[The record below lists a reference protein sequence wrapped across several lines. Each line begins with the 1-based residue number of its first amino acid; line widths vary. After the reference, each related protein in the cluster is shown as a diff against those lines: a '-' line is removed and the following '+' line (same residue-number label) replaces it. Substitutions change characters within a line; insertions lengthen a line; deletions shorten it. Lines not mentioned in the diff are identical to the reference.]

1 MITDYMKKGHCEAAV
16 GKEETFTV
24 PRPHN
29 VIRLAASVNGVR
41 GNFVLDSG
49 ATYVSLKRTF
59 AQQAKVEIDGESA
72 VRLHTA
78 NGVGEGK
85 RGRAAT
91 IQVRSLQAKNVPIV
105 VQDDAKGTY
114 GAGIDG
120 LLGMSFLARFK
131 LTIDAHAVKIGPRSQ
146 R

>member
-1 MITDYMKKGHCEAAV
+1 MSRRYTEQSY
-16 GKEETFTV
+16 
-24 PRPHN
+24 
-29 VIRLAASVNGVR
+29 GVR

-49 ATYVSLKRTF
+49 ATYVAPKTSF
-59 AQQAKVEIDGESA
+59 AARGQVEIDGESA
-72 VRLHTA
+72 VRLNTA

-131 LTIDAHAVKIGPRSQ
+131 LTIDAHAVKIAP
-146 R
+146 